1 MLENFTINI
10 VDFIVNASIL
20 FGVSVVIFSPPVFI
34 LSLIID
40 AYKEWKEKI
49 NKGEINMQITKQQ
62 LLEELKVFFE
72 QNSVEEFANKIE
84 NCFDIEEIQD
94 FIEELRQ

>member
-1 MLENFTINI
+1 
-10 VDFIVNASIL
+10 
-20 FGVSVVIFSPPVFI
+20 
-34 LSLIID
+34 
-40 AYKEWKEKI
+40 
-49 NKGEINMQITKQQ
+49 MQITKQQ